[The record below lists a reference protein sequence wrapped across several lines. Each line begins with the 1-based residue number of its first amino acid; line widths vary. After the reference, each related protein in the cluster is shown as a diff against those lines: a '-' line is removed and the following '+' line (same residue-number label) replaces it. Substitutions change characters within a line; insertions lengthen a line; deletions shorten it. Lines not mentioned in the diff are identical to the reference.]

1 MIRIGGI
8 AFGIDTHQMID
19 ELMRA
24 ERMPLDCLFQQRTWV
39 EWQRDA
45 YREVNLALSKFRD
58 VDQKLRLQATFNA
71 YTALSSQ
78 ENIATATTT
87 SGAVPGS
94 YSIQVIQLA
103 EAAKL
108 TSVNAIKNHDGSE
121 QVRFNTNVF
130 KVIDGYT
137 DEQLETL
144 TAEDL
149 EQLKQ
154 EFTITVGSGAET
166 RTATITIDFRP
177 IPFAFIATKISRA
190 AVDDKSLGL
199 RASFDDTT
207 GRFFISSRE
216 TGADQEITFT
226 DNEHDFVQNFIIG
239 GTPSGS
245 NITHDAGNKTFT
257 VQGQNANFTFDGI
270 AIESKTNTVRVHG
283 LDITVKEVGS
293 TTLTIQSDADKVI
306 EDIKHFVNSY
316 NELIATLQAKLDE
329 PRYRDYPAL
338 TNEQRKEL
346 SDKEIELWEEKAKS
360 GLLRNDSL
368 IRSILSDL
376 RLAFSNPVEGIPA
389 GEIRL
394 LSQIGITTSK
404 DWRQGGKLEIDEDKL
419 RQALMEKPDE
429 VRNLFTQRRDEG
441 TELAP
446 GKRESDYDGIGYRM
460 QSIINNAVSRLREK
474 AGSPGLA
481 NKADQSN
488 LGKELSRFDERIAKF
503 EQRLAMIE
511 ERYWRQ
517 FTAMEKAIADMNS
530 AKCLDDA
537 KLVRGHDVILCQ
549 QIENSSL
556 TSCIS

>member
-8 AFGIDTHQMID
+8 ASGIDTHQMID

-24 ERMPLDCLFQQRTWV
+24 ERIPLDRLFQQRTWV

-58 VDQKLRLQATFNA
+58 AHEKLRLQATFNA

-108 TSVNAIKNHDGSE
+108 TSANAIKNHDGSE
-121 QVRFNTNVF
+121 QVRSNTNVF
-130 KVIDGYT
+130 KAIYGYT

-154 EFTITVGSGAET
+154 EFTITVGSGAEA
-166 RTATITIDFRP
+166 RTATITIDHTDT
-177 IPFAFIATKISRA
+177 FASLAAKIARA
-190 AVDDKSLGL
+190 EDENGNSLGL

-207 GRFFISSRE
+207 GRFFISTRE
-216 TGADQEITFT
+216 TGGDQRITFT
-226 DNEHDFVQNFIIG
+226 DNDDNFVQNFIIG
-239 GTPSGS
+239 GDPADEGIETNIVKSG
-245 NITHDAGNKTFT
+245 NTFT
-257 VQGQNANFTFDGI
+257 VTGQNAEFTFDGI
-270 AIESKTNTVRVHG
+270 QITSKTNTVRVHG
-283 LDITVKEVGS
+283 LDITLKEAGS
-293 TTLTIQSDADKVI
+293 TTLTVKSDADKVI
-306 EDIKHFVNSY
+306 EDIKNFVNSY

-368 IRSILSDL
+368 IRSILTDL
-376 RLAFSNPVEGIPA
+376 RMALSNPVEGIPA
-389 GEIRL
+389 GEIRM
-394 LSQIGITTSK
+394 LSQIGITTTK
-404 DWRQGGKLEIDEDKL
+404 DWRSGGKLEIDEEKL
-419 RQALMEKPDE
+419 RQAILERPDE
-429 VRNLFTQRRDEG
+429 VRNLFTQRLAEG
-441 TELAP
+441 TEPAP
-446 GKRESDYDGIGYRM
+446 GKRESDYDGIGFRM
-460 QSIINNAVSRLREK
+460 QTILNNAISRLREK
-474 AGSPGLA
+474 AGVPGSSGRT
-481 NKADQSN
+481 DQSH

-503 EQRLAMIE
+503 ERRLEMLEA
-511 ERYWRQ
+511 RYWKQ
-517 FTAMEKAIADMNS
+517 FTAMEKAIAEMNS
-530 AKCLDDA
+530 
-537 KLVRGHDVILCQ
+537 Q
-549 QIENSSL
+549 SMWMMQSL
-556 TSCIS
+556 FGGMM